1 MKKSLKIIIGVVAG
15 ILLLLLVL
23 PFLFVGKIES
33 RIKDEVNK
41 QLNATVGWDG
51 VSLSFIRN
59 FPDLTVGIEN
69 LSVVGK
75 GQFEKDTLAAVG
87 QFKATVN
94 LKSLFGDNVEIK
106 EILLDK
112 LLVNTIIAADSA
124 VNWDIMLPSTEPET
138 VDTTTSGSSFIAKL
152 QKAELTDGRFYF
164 TDKTSDLALGV
175 EGISASMAGDLGA
188 SVSELD
194 IEAAVKNFFF
204 AMEKTTY
211 MKGVTMNVKTGLVTD
226 MDKFVFTFKDADLL
240 INQLELGVD
249 GSFGMPNEGFDLD
262 LRLFAKKTDFKT
274 LLGLLPAEMLKDFES
289 VQTTGKLALEAKMK
303 GLYVDTGHLPAFDLL
318 LSVEDASVKYPDLP
332 ESVKDIQIL
341 TKINNPGGSLDATV
355 TDISKF
361 HFVVAGNP
369 FDASLNIVTPISN
382 ATFKGAMKGVL
393 DLTSLKKALPLD
405 SMTMAG
411 IINANL
417 SVAADYNMI
426 EKELYEQIKADGN
439 ISMKSFEFQSA
450 DLPMPFYIDNA
461 AMNFSPKYVELA
473 SFNSRLG
480 KTDFTLSGRLENY
493 LAYALKDGVLRGN
506 LSHYSKNIDTDEL
519 MSLAGPEDTT
529 AVADTSTMELVIVPK
544 NIDFVL
550 ASKIDKLTYDKLT
563 VNNANGKIV
572 VKDGRVLL
580 DGLKVDLLGGSML
593 MSGQYNTQD
602 EKKPFIDFDFDASK
616 INISQAV
623 NSFSVIDSILPIAK
637 LAQGIV
643 STKFNYSGDL
653 GKDMMPVL
661 SSVNGLGKLV
671 SEGVEVSGSKV
682 QAGLV
687 SMLKDEKYNKFRAED
702 LLVNFKLDKGNLI
715 VSPFNTKIYGK
726 TVNVQGR
733 QGIDKSI
740 EYKMALPL
748 SREEVSKMGSLLGAS
763 ISTKGDDLPIEI
775 IIKGTVAKPQLSVNV
790 AQVKEQVKEELKQE
804 VQKVVEQEAEKAV
817 EKLKSD
823 PNVQKGVEDAKK
835 KLKDL
840 LK

>member
-1 MKKSLKIIIGVVAG
+1 MKKSLKIVIGVVAG
-15 ILLLLLVL
+15 IVLLLFVL

-33 RIKDEVNK
+33 RIKSEVNK

-87 QFKATVN
+87 DFKATVN

-106 EILLDK
+106 KILLGK
-112 LLVNTIIAADSA
+112 LLVNTIIAADST

-138 VDTTTSGSSFIAKL
+138 VDTTAAPSSFVAKL
-152 QKAELTDGRFYF
+152 QKAEVSDGRFYF
-164 TDKTSDLALGV
+164 TDRTMELALGV
-175 EGISASMAGDLGA
+175 EGISASMSGDLGA

-194 IEAAVKNFFF
+194 IDLGVKNFFF

-211 MKGVTMNVKTGLVTD
+211 MKGVTMAATTGLVTD
-226 MDKFVFTFKDADLL
+226 MDKMVFMFKDANLL

-249 GSFGMPNEGFDLD
+249 GSFGMPDEGFDLD
-262 LRLFAKKTDFKT
+262 LRMFAKKTDFKT

-289 VQTTGKLALEAKMK
+289 IKTTGKLALEATVK
-303 GLYVDTGHLPAFDLL
+303 GLYVDTDRLPAFDLL
-318 LSVEDASVKYPDLP
+318 LSVEDASLKYPDLP
-332 ESVKDIQIL
+332 ESINDIQIL
-341 TKINNPGGSLDATV
+341 TKVNNPGGSMDATV

-369 FDASLNIVTPISN
+369 FDASLNIVTPTSN

-393 DLTSLKKALPLD
+393 DLTSLKKALPLEGM
-405 SMTMAG
+405 SMAG
-411 IINANL
+411 LINANL

-426 EKELYEQIKADGN
+426 EKELYEQIKADG
-439 ISMKSFEFQSA
+439 SLGMKNFEFKSD
-450 DLPMPFYIDNA
+450 DLPIPFYIDNA

-493 LAYALKDGVLRGN
+493 LAYALKDGVLKGS

-519 MSLAGPEDTT
+519 MSLAGPEDST
-529 AVADTSTMELVIVPK
+529 AVADTAAMEPVIVPK

-563 VNNANGKIV
+563 VNNASGKIV

-602 EKKPFIDFDFDASK
+602 EKKPFVDFDFDATK
-616 INISQAV
+616 ININQAV
-623 NSFSVIDSILPIAK
+623 NSFSVVDSLLPIAK

-643 STKFNYSGDL
+643 STKFKYSGQI
-653 GKDMMPVL
+653 GNDMMPVL
-661 SSVNGLGKLV
+661 SSVNGLGKLS
-671 SEGVEVSGSKV
+671 SESIEVSGSKV

-687 SMLKDEKYNKFRAED
+687 SMLKDEKYNKFSAKD
-702 LLVNFKLDKGNLI
+702 LLVNFKLENGNLI
-715 VSPFNTKIYGK
+715 VSPFNTKIYDK
-726 TVNVQGR
+726 TVSVQGR
-733 QGIDKSI
+733 QGLDKTL
-740 EYKMALPL
+740 EFKMAMPL
-748 SREEVSKMGSLLGAS
+748 SREEVNKMGSMLGAS

-775 IIKGTVAKPQLSVNV
+775 VIKGTVTKPQLSVNV
-790 AQVKEQVKEELKQE
+790 SQAKEQVKEEIKQE

-835 KLKDL
+835 KIKGL